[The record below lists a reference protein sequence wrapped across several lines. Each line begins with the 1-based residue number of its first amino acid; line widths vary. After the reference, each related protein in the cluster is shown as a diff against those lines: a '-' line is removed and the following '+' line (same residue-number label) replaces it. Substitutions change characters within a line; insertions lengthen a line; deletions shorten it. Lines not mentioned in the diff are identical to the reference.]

1 MSIVKND
8 LADKSLN
15 DPHRLLR
22 NMIDQV
28 PDYLFVKDLDCRFI
42 VANEAV
48 ARIHGFESPDDL
60 TGKNDFDL
68 HDASS
73 AARFSQIERQVIR
86 TGVAMIGM
94 EECVVD
100 AASGKERWLS
110 TSKVPLRSTN
120 DTVVGLVGISRDIS
134 ARKRD
139 DFLRDEQTAIL
150 EMIVVNS
157 PLHAV
162 LDRLV
167 RLMERQLVGV
177 YG

>member
-8 LADKSLN
+8 LADNSLN

-73 AARFSQIERQVIR
+73 AAEIIPNR
-86 TGVAMIGM
+86 TSGHSYWCCNDRDGGM
-94 EECVVD
+94 
-100 AASGKERWLS
+100 R
-110 TSKVPLRSTN
+110 R
-120 DTVVGLVGISRDIS
+120 
-134 ARKRD
+134 
-139 DFLRDEQTAIL
+139 
-150 EMIVVNS
+150 
-157 PLHAV
+157 
-162 LDRLV
+162 
-167 RLMERQLVGV
+167 
-177 YG
+177 